1 MGPSLSRRERGYL
14 AFALALT
21 FLLFAL
27 PAHADWQDGAG
38 ADWRRLLEAG
48 RKEGKVV
55 VAGRPDLAV
64 PMGAAFKRDTGIA
77 IDYLGGEGR
86 EQLTR
91 LAREMRAHQ
100 ITIDVIFGGQGM
112 VPFVNDGFMK
122 PIKPQ
127 LVLPSVVDA
136 QYWLG
141 GQLKWVDK
149 DGLYLFEAAEYVHG
163 WPLWNSDLVKQ
174 GEITSWQDLM
184 KPQYKGKIASFDPR
198 INGPG
203 QAAASYLADLFGI
216 DFIHRLYS
224 DQQVVLSSTSRQMVE
239 WVQRGTHL
247 VALGVVPPDIEYFRQ
262 ANVKTLVVGS
272 LADGPGAL
280 LGGSSVVAEPK
291 DAPNPNAAAV
301 FLNWY
306 ASQPGQA
313 LYSAIWKIPSRRT
326 DVSLQGI
333 PDYTVPKQGV
343 AYIDQYTEQ
352 WYVERYLG
360 KYQSALVEALG
371 GR

>member
-1 MGPSLSRRERGYL
+1 MRRL
-14 AFALALT
+14 AVILPILLLALA
-21 FLLFAL
+21 AR
-27 PAHADWQDGAG
+27 ADWQDGAG
-38 ADWRRLLEAG
+38 PDWQKLLEAG

-64 PMGAAFKRDTGIA
+64 PMAAAFKRDTGIA

-100 ITIDVIFGGQGM
+100 VTIDVIFGGQGM
-112 VPFVNDGFMK
+112 VPFVNGGFMK

-127 LVLPSVVDA
+127 LVLPSVLA
-136 QYWLG
+136 SKAWIG
-141 GQLKWVDK
+141 GHLKWVDK
-149 DGLYLFEAAEYVHG
+149 EDSYLFEAAEYVHG
-163 WPLWNSDLVKQ
+163 WPIWNSDLVKP
-174 GEITSWQDLM
+174 GEIASWRDLM
-184 KPQYKGKIASFDPR
+184 KPEFKGKITSFDPR
-198 INGPG
+198 VNGPG

-216 DFIHRLYS
+216 DFIRRLYGE
-224 DQQVVLSSTSRQMVE
+224 QQVVLSSTSRQMVE
-239 WVQRGTHL
+239 WVQRGTYL
-247 VALGVVPPDIEYFRQ
+247 VALGVVPPDIEYFRK
-262 ANVKTLVVGS
+262 AGVKTIVVGS

-280 LGGSSVVAEPK
+280 LGGSSVLAEPK
-291 DAPNPNAAAV
+291 DPPNPNAAAV

-326 DVSLQGI
+326 DVSLEGI
-333 PDYTVPKQGV
+333 PDYTVPKPGLT
-343 AYIDQYTEQ
+343 YIDQYTEQ
-352 WYVERYLG
+352 WYLERYIG
-360 KYQSALVEALG
+360 RYQKALVEALG